1 MEYRSVDPLALEVCS
16 SQWRMRLRYKPAP
29 QDEVIYNA
37 TVEDI
42 LKNIKCRWE
51 LRNLRRFGMS
61 LGNRVPVPQSRDSAG
76 CICSSRRGTR
86 SARARA
92 MNADALLSNVAAR
105 LQDQVTR
112 IQLYCFLCWVLV
124 CGRPEKAKDDFQI
137 VEDEDGIPWYN
148 KQTVCVLPKG
158 PMPNGIA
165 LS

>member
-1 MEYRSVDPLALEVCS
+1 MEYRGVDPLALEVCN
-16 SQWRMRLRYKPAP
+16 SQWRMRRRYKPAP
-29 QDEVIYNA
+29 QDQVMYNA
-37 TVEDI
+37 TVEGI
-42 LKNIKCRWE
+42 LKKIKCRRE
-51 LRNLRRFGMS
+51 LRNLRSFGMS

-124 CGRPEKAKDDFQI
+124 
-137 VEDEDGIPWYN
+137 
-148 KQTVCVLPKG
+148 
-158 PMPNGIA
+158 
-165 LS
+165 

>member
-1 MEYRSVDPLALEVCS
+1 MEYRGVDPLALEVCN
-16 SQWRMRLRYKPAP
+16 SQWRMRRRYKPAP
-29 QDEVIYNA
+29 QDQVMYNA
-37 TVEDI
+37 TGEGI
-42 LKNIKCRWE
+42 LKKIKCRRE
-51 LRNLRRFGMS
+51 LRNLRSFGRS
-61 LGNRVPVPQSRDSAG
+61 LGNRVPVPQSRNSAG

-112 IQLYCFLCWVLV
+112 IQLYCFLCWSLV

-158 PMPNGIA
+158 PMPSGFA